1 VGKPRILIAQP
12 NAADRRTLEAA
23 FLECGYDVTELSD
36 PSRYG
41 SDRSDHADL
50 VILAPTDHTVASVLE
65 SVRTIRARHT
75 SPPIVLIVPTGSE
88 ALAVAAF
95 RAGVADYFRPPFST
109 TELVATADR
118 LLKAPEH
125 RRMGCESPRR
135 KAEAMVGQS
144 LSVQRILQYIDHVS
158 ATDSTVLVV
167 GETGTGKELVAN
179 LIHRASA
186 RAARPLVSIN
196 CAAIPDS
203 LFESELFGHAKGAF
217 TGAHAAN
224 GGKLQSAQGGTV
236 LLDEI
241 GDMTP
246 FAQAKILRVIETK
259 EVYPVGGAR
268 RVPLDVRI
276 IAATNHDLE
285 QSVADGRFRKD
296 LYFRLNVTG
305 IMLPALRDRR
315 EDIPPLIR
323 YYICDLNRRFGR
335 QVDGFTEDA
344 ERCLLQYDWP
354 GNVRELK
361 NLLEAIYVNL
371 PSGTIS
377 LVDLPDRFRRRFSE
391 TSDLPQTERDR
402 LLSTLLSVNWN
413 KSKAA
418 AKLRWSRM
426 TLYRKLA
433 KYALGPARKGHA

>member
-1 VGKPRILIAQP
+1 
-12 NAADRRTLEAA
+12 
-23 FLECGYDVTELSD
+23 
-36 PSRYG
+36 
-41 SDRSDHADL
+41 
-50 VILAPTDHTVASVLE
+50 
-65 SVRTIRARHT
+65 
-75 SPPIVLIVPTGSE
+75 
-88 ALAVAAF
+88 
-95 RAGVADYFRPPFST
+95 
-109 TELVATADR
+109 
-118 LLKAPEH
+118 
-125 RRMGCESPRR
+125 
-135 KAEAMVGQS
+135 
-144 LSVQRILQYIDHVS
+144 
-158 ATDSTVLVV
+158 
-167 GETGTGKELVAN
+167 
-179 LIHRASA
+179 
-186 RAARPLVSIN
+186 
-196 CAAIPDS
+196 
-203 LFESELFGHAKGAF
+203 
-217 TGAHAAN
+217 
-224 GGKLQSAQGGTV
+224 
-236 LLDEI
+236 
-241 GDMTP
+241 
-246 FAQAKILRVIETK
+246 
-259 EVYPVGGAR
+259 
-268 RVPLDVRI
+268 
-276 IAATNHDLE
+276 LE